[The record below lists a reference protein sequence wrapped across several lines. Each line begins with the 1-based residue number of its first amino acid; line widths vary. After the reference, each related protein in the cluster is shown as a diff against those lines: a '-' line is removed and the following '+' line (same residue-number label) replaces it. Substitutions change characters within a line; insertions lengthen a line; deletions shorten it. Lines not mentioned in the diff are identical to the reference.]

1 MMEPLL
7 TINNGNTNITAGTYT
22 EGLDKVLDFKELTN
36 EIKSKTTHV
45 LIANVGPDFEKW
57 NGPKFTSISELR
69 NDNALLEMPINYS
82 KSIGEDRLAGAY
94 WVYKNWI
101 QTKKANRVM
110 LIDAGTFTTLDLIT
124 NDGFEG
130 GHIFPGTDT
139 LLKSF
144 SNGTKLPR
152 LRVKEMNQ
160 INTIPKDTEEAI
172 YGSIQLAEKGMIEKW
187 WDKFRP
193 EIIILSGGL
202 SFWYEKYLPKEII
215 KEPNLVHL
223 GLHQLYKDLSH

>member
-1 MMEPLL
+1 MEPLL
-7 TINNGNTNITAGTYT
+7 TINNGNTNTSVGTYKQ
-22 EGLDKVLDFKELTN
+22 GLDRVVPLEELAQDL
-36 EIKSKTTHV
+36 KLKATHV
-45 LIANVGPDFEKW
+45 LSANVGPDFEKW
-57 NGPKFTSISELR
+57 EGPKFISLCEIR
-69 NDNALLEMPINYS
+69 NENSLLAMPINYS
-82 KSIGEDRLAGAY
+82 NTIGEDRLAGAY

-152 LRVKEMNQ
+152 LRIREM
-160 INTIPKDTEEAI
+160 TEVSSLPKNTEEAI
-172 YGSIQLAEKGMIEKW
+172 FGSVQLAERGLIEKW

-202 SFWYEKYLPKEII
+202 SFWYEKYLPREII

-223 GLHQLYKDLSH
+223 GLHQVFKDMTH